1 MAKTLSDID
10 NHKNAA
16 GKKLF
21 GGGVAAMGKIGSTLS
36 QLRDV
41 LPFILMGAIV
51 LLAILLG

>member
-16 GKKLF
+16 GKRLF

-36 QLRDV
+36 QLKDV

-51 LLAILLG
+51 LLAIILG